1 VTDGVYVPGVPQG
14 VRPVGRLYVLA
25 LPYAGPPPG
34 LSANYRGHW
43 RPKHEATAQLRRDV
57 YFIARQ
63 AGLHLLTDVK
73 HVTVELVWNPG
84 TRRRRDADNIYPF
97 LKVAADGLA
106 RGRHVAQ
113 RVGEAMMVEER
124 GMRWVVRCALCLTCV
139 AGLLLVLLLAIILL

>member
-1 VTDGVYVPGVPQG
+1 MTDGVYVPGVPQG

-97 LKVAADGLA
+97 LKAAADGLA
-106 RGRHVAQ
+106 RGR
-113 RVGEAMMVEER
+113 RDWVGLDLVPDDSPEYMTKLAPRIVYGPRERR
-124 GMRWVVRCALCLTCV
+124 GMWLNVWVKR
-139 AGLLLVLLLAIILL
+139 

>member
-97 LKVAADGLA
+97 LKAAADGLA
-106 RGRHVAQ
+106 RGR
-113 RVGEAMMVEER
+113 RDWVGLDLVPDDSPEYMTKLAPRIVYGPRERR
-124 GMRWVVRCALCLTCV
+124 GMWLNVWVKR
-139 AGLLLVLLLAIILL
+139 

>member
-106 RGRHVAQ
+106 RGR
-113 RVGEAMMVEER
+113 RDWVGLDLVPDDVPEYMTKLAPRIVYGPRERR
-124 GMRWVVRCALCLTCV
+124 GMWLNVWVKR
-139 AGLLLVLLLAIILL
+139 